1 VAQNLLGP
9 VCPVPLTVRGNPRAE
24 VADKAA
30 QTPAYLSAFEA
41 ILARMTQSTPTD
53 ADRAEAA
60 HLEKVMDGS
69 A

>member
-1 VAQNLLGP
+1 
-9 VCPVPLTVRGNPRAE
+9 

-41 ILARMTQSTPTD
+41 ILARMTQSIPTD